1 MRTLMRD
8 ENGSILILSVFLI
21 PILIGIVGIV
31 IDGGYLFYQKTLLEE
46 ATETAGKS
54 TIIMSYD
61 KDIWATQK
69 KVVLL
74 EDKARDN
81 ALMILKRNCE
91 KAEIKSFEIISGNK
105 VDIVTTLEVDF
116 FFMKVFGFEKREL
129 KCHQSYSGG

>member
-31 IDGGYLFYQKTLLEE
+31 IDGCYLFYQKTLLEE